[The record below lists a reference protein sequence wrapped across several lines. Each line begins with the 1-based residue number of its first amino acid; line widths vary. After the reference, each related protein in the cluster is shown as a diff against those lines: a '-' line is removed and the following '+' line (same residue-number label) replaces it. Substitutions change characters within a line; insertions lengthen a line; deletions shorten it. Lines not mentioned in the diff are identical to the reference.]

1 MSIYRLDSSNHFH
14 CINGCNFILR
24 IMKSKQVLSIEQMK
38 HLQELGLDASDAS
51 MCWHDECYPNISG
64 DMKYNYGRCYLK
76 LGNLIGCFPT
86 YTLQDIIQK
95 LPPSINIC
103 MLHIYPAADLWYFV
117 YMDSYTRTILSTKY
131 SPDIMNAAYQMLC
144 WVIEN
149 GHLET
154 NK

>member
-1 MSIYRLDSSNHFH
+1 M
-14 CINGCNFILR
+14 
-24 IMKSKQVLSIEQMK
+24 KQVLSVEQMK

-51 MCWHDECYPNISG
+51 MCWHDECYPNISE

>member
-1 MSIYRLDSSNHFH
+1 
-14 CINGCNFILR
+14 
-24 IMKSKQVLSIEQMK
+24 MKSKQVLSIEQMK
-38 HLQELGLDASDAS
+38 HLQELGLDTSDAS
-51 MCWHDECYPNISG
+51 IYWARVSHGSRIYDKSKGKWFLSLHKEFQTCGFMSYET
-64 DMKYNYGRCYLK
+64 L
-76 LGNLIGCFPT
+76 PT
-86 YTLQDIIQK
+86 YTLQDIIQR

-149 GHLET
+149 GYLET

>member
-1 MSIYRLDSSNHFH
+1 MEVKNGIIIDGVLHEAVNYSNDSS
-14 CINGCNFILR
+14 CSICSLR
-24 IMKSKQVLSIEQMK
+24 K
-38 HLQELGLDASDAS
+38 
-51 MCWHDECYPNISG
+51 ISE

>member
-1 MSIYRLDSSNHFH
+1 
-14 CINGCNFILR
+14 
-24 IMKSKQVLSIEQMK
+24 
-38 HLQELGLDASDAS
+38 
-51 MCWHDECYPNISG
+51 
-64 DMKYNYGRCYLK
+64 MKYNYGRCYLK

>member
-1 MSIYRLDSSNHFH
+1 MCLCCFRENIDEEWELEIYEDVINQKRDSTFWE
-14 CINGCNFILR
+14 II
-24 IMKSKQVLSIEQMK
+24 
-38 HLQELGLDASDAS
+38 
-51 MCWHDECYPNISG
+51 
-64 DMKYNYGRCYLK
+64 
-76 LGNLIGCFPT
+76 PT
-86 YTLQDIIQK
+86 FTLQDIMQK
-95 LPPSINIC
+95 LPPFINIC